1 MAGRYI
7 VDSDKWS
14 TVQRK
19 PLLRFHGNN
28 I

>member
-1 MAGRYI
+1 MARRYI

-28 I
+28 T